1 MVAGDL
7 MVGDWVSAPY
17 TIEKRRNI
25 QVEEIIC
32 DEINPCWDGMENYGG
47 IKIEYLEPI
56 PLTQEILEKNGWH
69 EPKNAWMVLREGC
82 NELNI
87 LLGEHYTEV
96 EYMNMAYNPEDPDEV
111 NYGSSFEFPRAINVH
126 ELQHIM
132 KFCEFEKEIVL

>member
-1 MVAGDL
+1 MIVGRDL

-56 PLTQEILEKNGWH
+56 PLTQEILVRNNFHHIRGGAWDYFSIKGIEWFDLYKEENGFALH
-69 EPKNAWMVLREGC
+69 IGQSEVY
-82 NELNI
+82 LN
-87 LLGEHYTEV
+87 Y
-96 EYMNMAYNPEDPDEV
+96 
-111 NYGSSFEFPRAINVH
+111 VH
-126 ELQHIM
+126 ELQHALRLCKI
-132 KFCEFEKEIVL
+132 EKEIEL